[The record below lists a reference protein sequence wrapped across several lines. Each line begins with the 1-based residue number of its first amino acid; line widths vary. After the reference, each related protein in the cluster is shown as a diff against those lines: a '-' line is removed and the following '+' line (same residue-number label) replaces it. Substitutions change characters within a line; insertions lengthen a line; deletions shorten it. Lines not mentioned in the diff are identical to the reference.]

1 MDKLAYKRKLVEK
14 CLEQQD
20 KNILNAKSAMDD
32 IQESAI
38 DYGQPQEHYD
48 SYKSQLLRKRD
59 VFAKQYEQ
67 AKTERKLLERID
79 IEKVCNSVGF
89 GAVVVTDDKEFII
102 CISLGKITFNN
113 ETIYGIS
120 LKVPLYKVMEGL
132 EKGSSFEFNEKKY
145 QIKDIF

>member
-1 MDKLAYKRKLVEK
+1 MDKLAYKRKLIEK

-20 KNILNAKSAMDD
+20 QNVLNAKSAMDD

-89 GAVVVTDDKEFII
+89 GAVVVTDDQKFII

-132 EKGSSFEFNEKKY
+132 EKSSSFEFNEKKY

>member
-1 MDKLAYKRKLVEK
+1 MDKLAYKRKLIEK

-67 AKTERKLLERID
+67 TKIERELLKKID
-79 IEKVCNSVGF
+79 IKKECKTVCF
-89 GAVVVTDDKEFII
+89 GAVVVTDDQKFII

-113 ETIYGIS
+113 ETIFGIS

-132 EKGSSFEFNEKKY
+132 EKGNTFEFNGKKY
-145 QIKDIF
+145 QIKDIY

>member
-1 MDKLAYKRKLVEK
+1 MDKLAYKRKLIEK

-20 KNILNAKSAMDD
+20 QNVLNAKSAMDD

-67 AKTERKLLERID
+67 TKTERKLLERID

-89 GAVVVTDDKEFII
+89 GAVVVTDDQKFII

-132 EKGSSFEFNEKKY
+132 EKSSSFEFNEKKY

>member
-1 MDKLAYKRKLVEK
+1 MDKFAYKRELIEK
-14 CLEQQD
+14 CLEQQYQ
-20 KNILNAKSAMDD
+20 NVLNAKNAMDD
-32 IQESAI
+32 IQESAV

-67 AKTERKLLERID
+67 AKIERKLLQKID
-79 IEKVCNSVGF
+79 IGKICKSVSF
-89 GAVVVTDDKEFII
+89 GAVVETDDQKFII

-113 ETIYGIS
+113 ETIFGIS
-120 LKVPLYKVMEGL
+120 SKVPLYKVMEGL
-132 EKGSSFEFNEKKY
+132 EKGTSFEFNGKKY

>member
-1 MDKLAYKRKLVEK
+1 MDKLAYKRELIEK

-89 GAVVVTDDKEFII
+89 GAVVVTNDQKFFI
-102 CISLGKITFNN
+102 CISLGKISFNN

-132 EKGSSFEFNEKKY
+132 EKGNTFEFNGKKY
-145 QIKDIF
+145 QIKDIY

>member
-20 KNILNAKSAMDD
+20 ENILNAKDAMDD

-67 AKTERKLLERID
+67 AKAERKILEK
-79 IEKVCNSVGF
+79 IEIKKVCKSVGF
-89 GAVVVTDDKEFII
+89 GAVVETDDKKFII
-102 CISLGKITFNN
+102 CISLGKITFND
-113 ETIYGIS
+113 ETIFGIS

-132 EKGSSFEFNEKKY
+132 EKANSFEFNGKKY
-145 QIKDIF
+145 QIKDIY

>member
-20 KNILNAKSAMDD
+20 ENILNAKDAMDD

-67 AKTERKLLERID
+67 AKVERKILEKID
-79 IEKVCNSVGF
+79 IKKVCKSVGF
-89 GAVVVTDDKEFII
+89 GAVVETDDQKFII

-113 ETIYGIS
+113 ETIFGIS
-120 LKVPLYKVMEGL
+120 SKVPLYKVMEGL
-132 EKGSSFEFNEKKY
+132 EKANSFEFNGKKY
-145 QIKDIF
+145 QIKDIY

>member
-1 MDKLAYKRKLVEK
+1 MDKLAYKRELIEK
-14 CLEQQD
+14 CLEQQEQ
-20 KNILNAKSAMDD
+20 NIQNAKSAMDD

-67 AKTERKLLERID
+67 AKTERKLLEKID

-89 GAVVVTDDKEFII
+89 GAVVVTDDQKFII

-132 EKGSSFEFNEKKY
+132 EKGNTFEFNEKKY
-145 QIKDIF
+145 QIKDIY

>member
-89 GAVVVTDDKEFII
+89 GAVVVTDDQKFII

>member
-20 KNILNAKSAMDD
+20 ENILNAKGAMDD
-32 IQESAI
+32 IQESAV

-67 AKTERKLLERID
+67 AKVERKILEKID
-79 IEKVCNSVGF
+79 IKKVCKSVGF
-89 GAVVVTDDKEFII
+89 GAVVETDDQKFII

-113 ETIYGIS
+113 ETIFGIS
-120 LKVPLYKVMEGL
+120 SKVPLYKVMEGL
-132 EKGSSFEFNEKKY
+132 EKANSFEFNGKKY
-145 QIKDIF
+145 KIKDIY

>member
-1 MDKLAYKRKLVEK
+1 MDKLAYKRKLIEK

-20 KNILNAKSAMDD
+20 QNVLNAKSAMDD

-89 GAVVVTDDKEFII
+89 GAVVVTDDQKFII

-145 QIKDIF
+145 QIKDIY

>member
-1 MDKLAYKRKLVEK
+1 MDKLAYKRKLIEK

-20 KNILNAKSAMDD
+20 QNVLNAKSAMDD

-89 GAVVVTDDKEFII
+89 GAVVVTDDQKFII
-102 CISLGKITFNN
+102 CISLGKIGFNN

-145 QIKDIF
+145 QIKDIY

>member
-1 MDKLAYKRKLVEK
+1 MDKLAYKRELIEK
-14 CLEQQD
+14 CLEQQEQ
-20 KNILNAKSAMDD
+20 NIQNAKSAMDD

-67 AKTERKLLERID
+67 AITERKLLEKID
-79 IEKVCNSVGF
+79 IEKVCNSAGF
-89 GAVVVTDDKEFII
+89 GAVVVTDDQKFII

-132 EKGSSFEFNEKKY
+132 EKGNTFAFNGKKY
-145 QIKDIF
+145 QIIDIF

>member
-1 MDKLAYKRKLVEK
+1 MDKLAYKRKLIEK

-20 KNILNAKSAMDD
+20 QNVLNAKSAMDD

-89 GAVVVTDDKEFII
+89 GAVVVTDDQKFII

-132 EKGSSFEFNEKKY
+132 EKSSSFEFNEKKY
-145 QIKDIF
+145 QIKDIY

>member
-1 MDKLAYKRKLVEK
+1 
-14 CLEQQD
+14 
-20 KNILNAKSAMDD
+20 MDD

-67 AKTERKLLERID
+67 TKIERKLLDKID
-79 IEKVCNSVGF
+79 IGKECKTVGF
-89 GAVVVTDDKEFII
+89 GAVVVTDDQKFIV
-102 CISLGKITFNN
+102 CISLGKITFED
-113 ETIYGIS
+113 ETIFGIS

-132 EKGSSFEFNEKKY
+132 EKGNSFEFNGKKY
-145 QIKDIF
+145 QIKDIY

>member
-1 MDKLAYKRKLVEK
+1 MDKLTYKRKLVEK

-20 KNILNAKSAMDD
+20 QNVLNAKSAMDD

-67 AKTERKLLERID
+67 AKIERKLLEKINV
-79 IEKVCNSVGF
+79 EKVCKSVGF
-89 GAVVVTDDKEFII
+89 GAVVVTDDQNFFI
-102 CISLGKITFNN
+102 CISLGKISFNN
-113 ETIYGIS
+113 ETIFGIS
-120 LKVPLYKVMEGL
+120 LKVPLYKVMGGL
-132 EKGSSFEFNEKKY
+132 EKGNTFEFNGKKY
-145 QIKDIF
+145 QIKDIY